1 MISLKLSYGNLS
13 LYVLYLNFGGRRR
26 GYEFKTDE
34 GVLGYYRS
42 KEIIITW
49 VGGREADS
57 WEVGGP

>member
-1 MISLKLSYGNLS
+1 M
-13 LYVLYLNFGGRRR
+13 GRRR

-34 GVLGYYRS
+34 GGLGYYRS